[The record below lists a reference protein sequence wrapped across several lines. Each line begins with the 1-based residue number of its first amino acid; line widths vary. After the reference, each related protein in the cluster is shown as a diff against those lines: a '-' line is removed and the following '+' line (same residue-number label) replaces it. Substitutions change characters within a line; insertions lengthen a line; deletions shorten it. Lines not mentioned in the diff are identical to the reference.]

1 MCNLYMEGTRAIV
14 DLAKCPYEFASPEFL
29 NIHLKD
35 LSTTETLI
43 KTIRYEEEIVVE
55 LDEEKAHVLTE
66 YAAFIRKLEQ
76 ILLREEIY
84 GLKQDPEYQQRVKM
98 LKRFYE
104 YVFLNPL
111 LAAQQLKDYNEPEPE
126 KSIYIRGYQVF
137 KGWIAGILKRYTA
150 TKLYAL
156 VSESGDLRAAFLQLV
171 GLKTLYFVPSLVL
184 GIPKNAK
191 PVNAPDAK
199 YSLPYGVEVQI
210 YEVPDA
216 EAYLYVQQNKAIDD
230 LDPKLNK
237 LLKNTINEQFKET
250 FSNVNWDIMMNT
262 KTRDYRQYFIDR
274 AMIDGIKITPQQALA
289 MGRECAAWVVGIGA
303 HIENIAL
310 DKDNITDI
318 YIDSENSPIYIEHI
332 KYGLCHTLFRYN
344 RDLLERTFKNI
355 VYTLEGT
362 RKFDDAHPIVDV
374 VLKRHSMR
382 CHLQRPPATFGELQG
397 ALRIMKEQPF
407 TYPQYL
413 YFNSFTPFFTGYD
426 DVMVGL
432 GCSEAVLGLK
442 GVGKTAFT
450 AAKITSIGTRRRIIP
465 IQDIEEIPVR
475 AFRKR
480 GFHIGAARVQSSEA
494 EEGST
499 NELDLVR
506 MANALLRMGDAALI
520 INEVRSRIAV
530 QGIINLLNTQ
540 PGVFLLYNL
549 HAESLRDVQD
559 RLELVFGLP
568 AASMYATDRYSFL
581 KKIRFGR
588 KGRIYR
594 VLGFEYESDIDEKKF
609 VEIFR
614 FRRGDSIEDCTW
626 EAKFIRNPEA
636 IMQDFDKVDIKKLT
650 KELDLAF
657 IPPALARRSEET
669 GISPEQYILQ
679 AFWKGKMYYDIYK
692 TSKQLNDKLMLELDF
707 VLKVNTAATRH
718 LISLEKEQGE
728 VDFGDAWE
736 SWIPIFKKIVKSEI
750 EKRGVQRMDPTKPV
764 IGVSPVNEDSDD
776 GNDDD
781 MDDDGPRPPPI
792 SSIPPRP
799 PSASGSQEPG
809 MLQRLASIGERK
821 SETGIIAA
829 PPPRMPP
836 TPLTPPTT
844 KVEANK
850 HEKPQEKE
858 KQDAK
863 KNHGSEGMSLREK
876 LRQKKLDAKKKKK

>member
-29 NIHLKD
+29 NLHLKD
-35 LSTTETLI
+35 LSTTETPI

-55 LDEEKAHVLTE
+55 LDEEKTKILTK
-66 YAAFIRKLEQ
+66 YAGFIRQLET

-84 GLKQDPEYQQRVKM
+84 GLKQDPAHHERRKV
-98 LKRFYE
+98 LRRFYE

-111 LAAQQLKDYNEPEPE
+111 LAAQQLSSYHEPEPE
-126 KSIYIRGYQVF
+126 KSIYIKGYQTF
-137 KGWIAGILKRYTA
+137 KGWIAGILKRYTG
-150 TKLYAL
+150 TQLYSL
-156 VSESGDLRAAFLQLV
+156 VKETGDLRAAFLQLV

-184 GIPKNAK
+184 GIPEKAIPLK
-191 PVNAPDAK
+191 SPEAK
-199 YSLPYGVEVQI
+199 YSLPYGINVQI
-210 YEVPDA
+210 YEVPEA
-216 EAYLYVQQNKAIDD
+216 EAYLYVQENKAIEA
-230 LDPKLNK
+230 LTPELNR
-237 LLKNTINEQFKET
+237 LLRATINEQFKET
-250 FSNVNWDIMMNT
+250 FINVDWDILMNL
-262 KTRDYRQYFIDR
+262 KTREYRQYFIDR
-274 AMIDGIKITPQQALA
+274 AMLDGIAITPQQALA
-289 MGRECAAWVVGIGA
+289 MGRECAAWVVGLGA
-303 HIENIAL
+303 HVENLAL
-310 DKDNITDI
+310 DKENITDI
-318 YIDSENSPIYIEHI
+318 YVDSENSPIYIEHA

-344 RDLLERTFKNI
+344 RDLLERAFKNI
-355 VYTLEGT
+355 VYTLKGV
-362 RKFDDAHPIVDV
+362 RKFDDANPIVDV

-407 TYPQYL
+407 TYAQYL
-413 YFNSFTPFFTGYD
+413 HFHSFNPFFAGYD
-426 DVMVGL
+426 DVMVTL

-450 AAKITSIGTRRRIIP
+450 AAKITSIGTRRRVIP

-494 EEGST
+494 EAGT
-499 NELDLVR
+499 TRELDLVT

-520 INEVRSRIAV
+520 INEVRSRVAV

-609 VEIFR
+609 VEVFR
-614 FRRGDSIEDCTW
+614 FRRGEGIENCTW
-626 EAKFIRNPEA
+626 EAKFLRNPEA
-636 IMQDFDKVDIKKLT
+636 TMWDFDKVDIGKLS
-650 KELDLAF
+650 KELDISF

-679 AFWKGKMYYDIYK
+679 SFWKGKMYHDIYK
-692 TSKQLNDKLMLELDF
+692 ASKQLNDKLMLELDF

-718 LISLEKEQGE
+718 LVSMEKEQG
-728 VDFGDAWE
+728 VIDFGEAWDT
-736 SWIPIFKKIVKSEI
+736 WQPIFKGIVKREL
-750 EKRGVQRMDPTKPV
+750 EKRKLGVVEVPEEV
-764 IGVSPVNEDSDD
+764 
-776 GNDDD
+776 
-781 MDDDGPRPPPI
+781 PPPPAARV
-792 SSIPPRP
+792 SARPSAPPEEKP
-799 PSASGSQEPG
+799 PSPPP
-809 MLQRLASIGERK
+809 
-821 SETGIIAA
+821 AA
-829 PPPRMPP
+829 PAKPPPP
-836 TPLTPPTT
+836 
-844 KVEANK
+844 K
-850 HEKPQEKE
+850 KPE
-858 KQDAK
+858 AK
-863 KNHGSEGMSLREK
+863 KAEKKLSLKER
-876 LRQKKLDAKKKKK
+876 LRQKKLKAKKKK